1 MPPRH
6 AYWTILIGTSATSF
20 RARDRAELVPTFEQ
34 IRARHPD
41 AVLKWFARGRL
52 WSSPEEAR
60 ASQAGARRPPG
71 RDRDW
76 RPGGT
81 HRDPRDRF
89 RQKPDR
95 GGPRGAGTRDA
106 GATTPPRESSGGRP
120 PRDPRAGQRRF
131 TPKSRTVPHGRNP
144 AGSRTPDERAR
155 GRRPET
161 SGRPPREPVARR
173 GASRPTRK
181 KPKP

>member
-60 ASQAGARRPPG
+60 ASQAGTRRPAG
-71 RDRDW
+71 R
-76 RPGGT
+76 
-81 HRDPRDRF
+81 
-89 RQKPDR
+89 
-95 GGPRGAGTRDA
+95 
-106 GATTPPRESSGGRP
+106 
-120 PRDPRAGQRRF
+120 
-131 TPKSRTVPHGRNP
+131 SRC
-144 AGSRTPDERAR
+144 
-155 GRRPET
+155 
-161 SGRPPREPVARR
+161 
-173 GASRPTRK
+173 
-181 KPKP
+181 